1 MINLFSKD
9 SINLYIFIF
18 IVVIIILLNCFS
30 FYYILPNIYDLYEN
44 KLILNIKPLKTLK
57 IIIKPTEKCEIKL
70 ANIENLDNMLIQI
83 KTKESN
89 YPIKILI
96 NNFFKSQSLY
106 IKENTLFKTSS
117 DSFITILNN
126 KDELSEIDLNF
137 YSIEEVMHQT

>member
-1 MINLFSKD
+1 MINIFSKD

-18 IVVIIILLNCFS
+18 IIIIIILLNCFS

-57 IIIKPTEKCEIKL
+57 IKIKPTEKCEIKL
-70 ANIENLDNMLIQI
+70 SNIKNLDNMLIQI
-83 KTKESN
+83 KTNETN

-96 NNFFKSQSLY
+96 SNFLKSQSLY

-117 DSFITILNN
+117 NSCITIINN
-126 KDELSEIDLNF
+126 KDELFEIDLNF
-137 YSIEEVMHQT
+137 YSIEEVMHQS